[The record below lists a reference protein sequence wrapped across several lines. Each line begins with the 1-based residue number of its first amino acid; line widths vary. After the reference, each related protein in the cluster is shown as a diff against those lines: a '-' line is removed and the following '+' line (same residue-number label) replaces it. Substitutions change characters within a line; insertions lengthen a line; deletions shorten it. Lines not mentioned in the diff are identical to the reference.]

1 MKGLLCSVAGALLS
15 RSAAALSISEIN
27 GNKFLS
33 PYNGQ
38 SLTNISGLVTA
49 KGSTGIFVRSTAPD
63 NDTATSD
70 SAFIYSS
77 SVGSSLS
84 VGDIITFNAKV
95 TEYRSSGS
103 TYLYLT
109 ELTSPTNVVIVSSN
123 NTVTPLVIGEDT
135 PNPPTEQFSSLDGGD
150 VYAIPNAVANISTEN
165 PFLDPENYGLD
176 FWESLSAELVTIK
189 NVTIISRPNSYGETW
204 VTGGWPATGRSA
216 RGSLTMTA
224 LDSNPEVIKIDEPLD
239 GTSNPAAP
247 KIGDRASDITGVVYQ
262 QFGFYYIIPL
272 TAYEL
277 TTVAEGTAPP
287 TTLESTRSCEGIT
300 IGDYNV
306 ENLAPTTANLEGRA
320 DHIVNYLG
328 APDLMFIQEIQD
340 SSGPTN
346 DGVVDANATLTALVD
361 AIAAV
366 GNITYSFVEISP
378 VDGQDGGQPGGNIR
392 VAYLYRPEVVSLYKP
407 SPGDST
413 TATAVVSGDS
423 GPELTLNPGRID
435 PSNPCWDASRKPLVA
450 SWLAEGATKP
460 FFTVNVHW
468 SSKGG
473 SSSLQGDLRP
483 PVNGVVGNRLVQANV
498 TGVSAHPT
506 PSPQSPRRKANRRQQ
521 FIAEI
526 LAIDPSA
533 AVIAAGDFNEFAF
546 VEPLTAFA
554 EISGLAELDD
564 VVGIPPEE
572 RYTYTFDMNTQAL
585 DHMYVSPVLEEGAGY
600 EHIHVN
606 TWAAEDAVV
615 SDHDPSVAR
624 FGVCGA

>member
-1 MKGLLCSVAGALLS
+1 MKGLLCGVASALLT
-15 RSAAALSISEIN
+15 RSAAAVSISEIN

-49 KGSTGIFVRSTAPD
+49 KSSTGIFVRSTVPD
-63 NDTATSD
+63 NDTSTSD

-77 SVGSSLS
+77 SVGSSVS
-84 VGDIITFNAKV
+84 VGDIITFGARV

-109 ELTSPTNVVIVSSN
+109 ELTSPTNVVVVSSN

-135 PNPPTEQFSSLDGGD
+135 LNPPTEQFSSLDGGD
-150 VYAIPNAVANISTEN
+150 VYAIPNAVANISSVN
-165 PFLDPENYGLD
+165 PVLDPASYGLD

-189 NVTIISRPNSYGETW
+189 NVTVISRPNSYGETW

-224 LDSNPEVIKIDEPLD
+224 LDSNPEVIKIDDPLD
-239 GTSNPAAP
+239 GTKNPTAP
-247 KIGDRASDITGVVYQ
+247 KIGDKAADITGVVYQ
-262 QFGFYYIIPL
+262 QFGFYYILPL
-272 TAYEL
+272 TAFEL
-277 TTVAEGTAPP
+277 TTLAAGTAPA
-287 TTLESTRSCEGIT
+287 TTLESSRSCEAIT
-300 IGDYNV
+300 VGDYNV

-320 DHIVNYLG
+320 DHIVNALG
-328 APDLMFIQEIQD
+328 APDLMFVQEIQD
-340 SSGPTN
+340 SSGATN

-366 GNITYSFVEISP
+366 GNVTYSFVEIAP
-378 VDGQDGGQPGGNIR
+378 EDGQDGGQPGGNIR

-413 TATAVVSGDS
+413 TATEVVSGDA

-435 PSNPCWDASRKPLVA
+435 PANPCWDASRKPLVA
-450 SWLAEGATKP
+450 AWLAEGATKP

-483 PVNGVVGNRLVQANV
+483 PVNGVVSNRLVQANV
-498 TGVSAHPT
+498 TG
-506 PSPQSPRRKANRRQQ
+506 Q
-521 FIAEI
+521 FIDEI

-546 VEPLTAFA
+546 VEPLTTFA
-554 EISGLAELDD
+554 EISGLTELDE

-606 TWAAEDAVV
+606 TWAAENDVV